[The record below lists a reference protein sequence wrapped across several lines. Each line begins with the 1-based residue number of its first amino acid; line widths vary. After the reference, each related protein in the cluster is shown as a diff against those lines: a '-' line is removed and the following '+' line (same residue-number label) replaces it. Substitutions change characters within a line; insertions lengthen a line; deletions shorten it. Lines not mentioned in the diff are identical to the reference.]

1 MKNSVIRDEYAES
14 KHRNDHQTGRRSTG
28 MDRTPQSFVEAL
40 ASGDT
45 DRVNEAID
53 EVEAL
58 DSTVR
63 VEQYAALF
71 DACRP
76 VYESD
81 DGYVRQSVVRFLRD
95 AYPMLELTIA
105 GSQGER
111 VDGYAVDDLRQH
123 RTRLV
128 EFLLDAL
135 EDDDGRVR
143 TAAVDGFDTLGVA
156 IDLAEIDAEKRALL
170 DALDDLASDLPEE
183 KATHVEEARRAVER
197 TGFVGS
203 LVADLD
209 LDVS

>member
-1 MKNSVIRDEYAES
+1 
-14 KHRNDHQTGRRSTG
+14 
-28 MDRTPQSFVEAL
+28 MDRSPTSFAEAL
-40 ASGDT
+40 DSGDA
-45 DRVNEAID
+45 DRVNDAID
-53 EVEAL
+53 EIEAV

-71 DACRP
+71 DACEP
-76 VYESD
+76 IYESD

-105 GSQGER
+105 ASEADR
-111 VDGYAVDDLRQH
+111 VDGYTIDDLREN

-156 IDLAEIDAEKRALL
+156 IDLAEIDAEQQALIE
-170 DALDDLASDLPEE
+170 ALEELASDLPED
-183 KATHVEEARRAVER
+183 KATHVDDAKQAVARM
-197 TGFVGS
+197 GLVGS
-203 LVADLD
+203 LVSDLD
-209 LDVS
+209 LDLP

>member
-1 MKNSVIRDEYAES
+1 
-14 KHRNDHQTGRRSTG
+14 
-28 MDRTPQSFVEAL
+28 MDRTPESFAEAL

-45 DRVNEAID
+45 GRVNEAID
-53 EVEAL
+53 TIEAV
-58 DSTVR
+58 DSAVR
-63 VEQYAALF
+63 AEQYAALF
-71 DACRP
+71 DACYP

-105 GSQGER
+105 ASETER
-111 VDGYAVDDLRQH
+111 IDGYTIDDLREN

-128 EFLLDAL
+128 EFLLEAL

-156 IDLAEIDAEKRALL
+156 IDLAEIDAEKQVLL
-170 DALDDLASDLPEE
+170 EELDDRTSDLPEE
-183 KATHVEEARRAVER
+183 KAKHVEEAKRSVARMDL
-197 TGFVGS
+197 VGS

-209 LDVS
+209 LDVP